1 MQISARGMRAQ
12 KDDDGDEKSFQNYSL
27 KYFLKFVKLVEKAT
41 KRAKKFFEKAKTEK
55 DDDGGDEK
63 SFQNCSLKYILFQ
76 NSSIYSRVRNR
87 SRPYGY

>member
-55 DDDGGDEK
+55 DDDGDEIF
-63 SFQNCSLKYILFQ
+63 FQNYSLKYILFQ
-76 NSSIYSRVRNR
+76 NLSN
-87 SRPYGY
+87 